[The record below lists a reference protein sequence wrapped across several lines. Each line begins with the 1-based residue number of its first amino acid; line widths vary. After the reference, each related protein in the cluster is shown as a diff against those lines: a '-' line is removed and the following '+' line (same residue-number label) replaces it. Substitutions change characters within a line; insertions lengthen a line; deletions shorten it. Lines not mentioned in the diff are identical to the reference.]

1 MSNKIKY
8 LKKISYSLLF
18 FSLVSHGGCL
28 DSLPKGNI
36 PVSAEA
42 VRNALSCVINM
53 SQEGKQGP
61 PGPTGLTGATGPT
74 GPTGLTGATG
84 PTGPTGLT
92 GATGLTGPTGLTGA
106 TGLTGPTGDPG
117 PVGPTGAPGYG
128 LLNYQ
133 MWEDTCEKE
142 VLTDGCTMT
151 CGENSNCLNVLN
163 SVELD
168 KYTNISLS
176 PAETNG
182 VFMQKLNANGKSS
195 KYLSIYNGA
204 PNKIKCSS
212 FFVSGRSLQIA
223 SNGDS
228 TTYPIPQNIVVI
240 DSGVSND
247 FDIYSSTKFG
257 PYSPIDIYVI
267 CIGYKEGDYTNASA
281 TDIKISWS

>member
-61 PGPTGLTGATGPT
+61 PGPTGLTGATGP
-74 GPTGLTGATG
+74 
-84 PTGPTGLT
+84 
-92 GATGLTGPTGLTGA
+92 TGPTGLTGA